1 MNQHPSIAQVAPATV
16 SHVIPYIELSQQFEH
31 WLTERNMRGMQHVQ
45 THLRPGYLLRAAR
58 LLNLPA
64 GSTVLIGTGFPV
76 LDTFETDGPVG
87 AIALYQCA
95 EQLHLKP
102 IIVCGD
108 PLFSVL
114 SPHYQCYQLT
124 VNDYHALPQRAEVA
138 LAHLNPALVI
148 AIERPGF
155 SAQGC
160 YVNMRGEDISA
171 RCASFD
177 HFLNL
182 ARCPTLAIGD
192 GGNEI
197 GMGNVVNALRQLDI
211 TPSVTECDELV
222 IADVSNWAAWGI
234 IAMLS
239 LLRRQNLLAQANV
252 LPLLQFLT
260 AQGCIDGVTR
270 QPTLTEDGLPYQQGE
285 ALITRLQQRVLQALQ
300 DTDVPAIP

>member
-1 MNQHPSIAQVAPATV
+1 MTHAAPNTASSQPMV
-16 SHVIPYIELSQQFEH
+16 NLKQLSQQLENC
-31 WLTERNMRGMQHVQ
+31 LVERNLRGMQLLQ
-45 THLRPGYLLRAAR
+45 PHLRPGYLLRAAR
-58 LLNLPA
+58 LFNLPA

-76 LDTFETDGPVG
+76 LETFETDGPVG

-95 EQLHLKP
+95 VALQLKP

-114 SPHYQCYQLT
+114 SQRYQCYALRVNQYQQLAQIAT
-124 VNDYHALPQRAEVA
+124 EA
-138 LAHLNPALVI
+138 LAELKPALVL

-155 SAQGC
+155 SANGR
-160 YVNMRGEDISA
+160 YMNMRGEDISE

-177 HFLNL
+177 YFLEQ
-182 ARCPTLAIGD
+182 AACPTLAIGD

-197 GMGNVVNALRQLDI
+197 GMGNLAAVLGQLNI

-239 LLRRQNLLAQANV
+239 VLRGENLLQQAN
-252 LPLLQFLT
+252 LLELLQYLV
-260 AQGCIDGVTR
+260 ANGCIDGVTR
-270 QPTLTEDGLPYQQGE
+270 ANTLTEDGLPYSEGT
-285 ALITRLQQRVLQALQ
+285 ALIARLQQWVNDALNPVA
-300 DTDVPAIP
+300 TPTL